1 MTIRIKTVQ
10 TKKKKRRGEKRWRQ
24 ELKKNK
30 KNRLE
35 MKEEI

>member
-1 MTIRIKTVQ
+1 MVTKTEIN
-10 TKKKKRRGEKRWRQ
+10 KRRKNKRRGEKRWRQ